1 MSGII
6 EKRVCAEIDDPF
18 VLFLIGIRINRWWK
32 PWAWM
37 PVFSA
42 MPKMLI
48 ELAKNPE
55 LGLLHAR
62 THFGLRNTMLV
73 QYWRSYEH
81 LEKYALARDRA
92 HLPAQSAFNR
102 AIGTNGDVGIW
113 HETYL
118 VEPGKY
124 ENIYGNMPPW
134 GMGVAGTLLDATGPR
149 ALGRGRM
156 KAAAIKAVN

>member
-6 EKRVCAEIDDPF
+6 EKRVCAEIDGPF

-156 KAAAIKAVN
+156 KASAIKAVN

>member
-6 EKRVCAEIDDPF
+6 EKRVCAEIDGPF

-48 ELAKNPE
+48 ELARNPE
-55 LGLLHAR
+55 LELLHAR

-118 VEPGKY
+118 IEPGKY

-134 GMGVAGTLLDATGPR
+134 GMGVAGRLLEATGPR

-156 KAAAIKAVN
+156 KATALKAVN